1 MLIKSN
7 ISPKNRQKVFNALFA
22 AAQIAFVLGM
32 VLSRLD
38 WPGMDF
44 LEGLLVG
51 FSLVGN
57 LAYLVN
63 LRNLG
68 RGS

>member
-7 ISPKNRQKVFNALFA
+7 ISPENRQKVFTALFA

-32 VLSRLD
+32 ILSRLD

-57 LAYLVN
+57 LAYLLYIRKV
-63 LRNLG
+63 R
-68 RGS
+68 RVS

>member
-7 ISPKNRQKVFNALFA
+7 ISPEERHKVFTTLFA

-63 LRNLG
+63 IRNMR

>member
-7 ISPKNRQKVFNALFA
+7 ISPEDRHKIFTGLFT

-57 LAYLVN
+57 LAYLIYT
-63 LRNLG
+63 RKMW
-68 RGS
+68 R

>member
-1 MLIKSN
+1 MFIKSN
-7 ISPKNRQKVFNALFA
+7 ISPENRHKVFTYLFA

-63 LRNLG
+63 MRNLR

>member
-1 MLIKSN
+1 MLLKPY
-7 ISPKNRQKVFNALFA
+7 ISPENRHKVFTSLFA

-38 WPGMDF
+38 WPGLDF

-57 LAYLVN
+57 LAYLVYT
-63 LRNLG
+63 RKMR